1 MCYNKDTERERE
13 VNKMYR
19 SAIVDELGEVMYWCS
34 DLTSEQVYQIMCDHP
49 EWTCDLIE
57 IG

>member
-1 MCYNKDTERERE
+1 
-13 VNKMYR
+13 MYR
-19 SAIVDELGEVMYWCS
+19 SAIVDELGEVMHWCS